1 MNEYQLADYETDLFL
16 KALDGFSAQE
26 NPRAVPRL
34 RKDEFLPKAPCE
46 NGSSAMMVWIR
57 IVANTPA
64 RISRSRKETCATSA
78 ASTII

>member
-34 RKDEFLPKAPCE
+34 RKDEFLSLVPEGPLRE
-46 NGSSAMMVWIR
+46 R
-57 IVANTPA
+57 IVCNDGLDPDRGEYPGAHQPVSKRNM
-64 RISRSRKETCATSA
+64 RD
-78 ASTII
+78 